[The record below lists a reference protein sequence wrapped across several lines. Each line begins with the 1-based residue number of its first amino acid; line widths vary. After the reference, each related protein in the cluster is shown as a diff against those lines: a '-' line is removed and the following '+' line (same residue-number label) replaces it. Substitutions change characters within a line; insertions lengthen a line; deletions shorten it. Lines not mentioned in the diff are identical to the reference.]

1 MNAPLP
7 IFIPAPWLIG
17 IAAGLTTLR
26 RGVITIQQ
34 LCLPAL
40 LRELSHW

>member
-7 IFIPAPWLIG
+7 MVIAAPGLIG
-17 IAAGLTTLR
+17 IAAGLTTLG